1 MENQFFELMAASGSP
16 RELVDA
22 PKTPQEPPKSAQE
35 PPKTPQ
41 DAIFGDFGSQHGTML
56 VLKIAAGSDLMLKQ
70 PES

>member
-1 MENQFFELMAASGSP
+1 MENQFSKLLAASGSP

-22 PKTPQEPPKSAQE
+22 PKPPQEPPKSAQE

-41 DAIFGDFGSQHGTML
+41 DAIFVDFGNQNGTML
-56 VLKIAAGSDLMLKQ
+56 GPKIASGSDLLLKQ

>member
-1 MENQFFELMAASGSP
+1 MENEFSELLAASGSP

-41 DAIFGDFGSQHGTML
+41 DAIFVDFGSQSGTML
-56 VLKIAAGSDLMLKQ
+56 GPKIGSRSDLMLKQ